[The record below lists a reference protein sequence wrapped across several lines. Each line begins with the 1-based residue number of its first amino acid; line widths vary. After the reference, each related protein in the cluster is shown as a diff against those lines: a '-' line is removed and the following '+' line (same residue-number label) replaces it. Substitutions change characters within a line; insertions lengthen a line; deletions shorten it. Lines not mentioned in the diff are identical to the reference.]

1 MKIIKRNTYLNKLI
15 NVKDVPDIKV
25 ITGVRRAG
33 KSKLMDLYNDYLNNE
48 GNNIIHIKLNLKKFE
63 KLLNAD
69 NLYNYISNSY
79 VDNKNNYLLID
90 EIQMCE
96 GFERIIT
103 DINIGEIQKVVNIK
117 NIGLRKSLELLEQ
130 LKYLIYKEYSNGM
143 YTIKLN

>member
-1 MKIIKRNTYLNKLI
+1 MNKFPYMLNKELWKDKRIPKETKLI
-15 NVKDVPDIKV
+15 Y
-25 ITGVRRAG
+25 
-33 KSKLMDLYNDYLNNE
+33 S
-48 GNNIIHIKLNLKKFE
+48 
-63 KLLNAD
+63 
-69 NLYNYISNSY
+69 YIY
-79 VDNKNNYLLID
+79 TK
-90 EIQMCE
+90 

>member
-1 MKIIKRNTYLNKLI
+1 MKIRHLEVTDSIWKDKRIPKETKLI
-15 NVKDVPDIKV
+15 Y
-25 ITGVRRAG
+25 
-33 KSKLMDLYNDYLNNE
+33 S
-48 GNNIIHIKLNLKKFE
+48 
-63 KLLNAD
+63 
-69 NLYNYISNSY
+69 YIY
-79 VDNKNNYLLID
+79 TK
-90 EIQMCE
+90 